1 MPVREG
7 VSSFSQST
15 IHQSGSAYRPLVSS
29 LYACLEK
36 RIVLESVHSMSV
48 WKGILSLSHST
59 ICPCW
64 SQSTFPAAR
73 TILQSIHYTSVLEG
87 ISSLSHS
94 NVCLSQ
100 RAYHPW
106 VTPLYVCPARVPSVL
121 SLSERTIIPKSVH
134 YRPPVA
140 RTTLKSVHIGL
151 FWSAYDSWFSPL
163 CAVQKG
169 VTSLIQS
176 IIWLAGK
183 AYHPWGNPLHVY
195 FYFCC
200 VISALN
206 KDTDCYFI
214 QIPYGQVV
222 CFYVLC
228 CVGSRFSNY
237 VF

>member
-1 MPVREG
+1 MPVWKSGSSLSQYTLCLSGRAYYPWVIPLYVPAG
-7 VSSFSQST
+7 VSPPFRQRVPSFSQFT
-15 IHQSGSAYRPLVSS
+15 IRLSS
-29 LYACLEK
+29 
-36 RIVLESVHSMSV
+36 
-48 WKGILSLSHST
+48 
-59 ICPCW
+59 
-64 SQSTFPAAR
+64 
-73 TILQSIHYTSVLEG
+73 
-87 ISSLSHS
+87 
-94 NVCLSQ
+94 

-106 VTPLYVCPARVPSVL
+106 VTPMYACPSVRTILESLHCMPVPARVPSVL